1 MTRPIRLGVAGLGRG
16 FMLMLPTLS
25 RHPLITLVAAAD
37 PRPEARA
44 KFAVDFNAR
53 TYDSVDALCAD
64 PAVDAVYIATP
75 HTFHVEN
82 VRSAARHGKHVMV
95 EKPMALTLADCQAMI
110 DAAAQARIHLLVGHS
125 HSFDAPYL
133 ETRRLIAGGEFG
145 PVRMITATNFTDF
158 LYRPRRPEELDTA
171 QGGGVVF
178 SQGAHQIDIVRL
190 LGGGLAR
197 SVRAATGRWDAKRGD
212 AKRPT
217 EGAYNAF
224 LDFEGGV
231 SATLTYNGTAH
242 FDTDEFCDWTG
253 ELGQPRDPTSYG
265 TARAALRRIASP
277 AEEAALKN
285 TRAYGLAPMPDHAP
299 SAHNHFGLV
308 IASCERAD
316 LRPLPRG
323 VMIYAD
329 DERRLHPLPPP
340 AVPRTEVIDELHD
353 AVVHDRPPL
362 HSGAWGMA
370 TVEICLAL
378 LQSAQER
385 REIALH
391 HQVAVTDRA

>member
-1 MTRPIRLGVAGLGRG
+1 MTRPIRPRSIRLGVAGLGRG

-25 RHPLITLVAAAD
+25 RHPLVTLVAAAD

-44 KFAVDFNAR
+44 KFAADFGAQ
-53 TYDSVDALCAD
+53 TYNSVDALCAD
-64 PAVDAVYIATP
+64 PTVEAVYIATP
-75 HTFHVEN
+75 HQFHVEN

-95 EKPMALTLADCQAMI
+95 EKPMALNLADCRAMI
-110 DAAAQARIHLLVGHS
+110 DAAAEAHIHLLVGHS
-125 HSFDAPYL
+125 HSYDAPYL
-133 ETRRLIAGGEFG
+133 ATRALIEGGAFG
-145 PVRMITATNFTDF
+145 AVRMITATNFTDF

-197 SVRAATGRWDAKRGD
+197 SIRAATGRWD

-224 LDFEGGV
+224 VDFEDGV

-253 ELGQPRDPTSYG
+253 ELGQPRDPALYG

-277 AEEAALKN
+277 EEEAALKN
-285 TRAYGLAPMPDHAP
+285 TRAYGLAPMPAQAP
-299 SAHNHFGLV
+299 ASHNHFGLV

-329 DERRLHPLPPP
+329 EERRLHPLPAP

-353 AVVHDRPPL
+353 AVVHDMAPL

-370 TVEICLAL
+370 TVEICLAV
-378 LQSAQER
+378 LQSAQEG

-391 HQVAVTDRA
+391 HQAAVPKVR